1 MFIANAL
8 YFKESWLYTFED
20 EDLEGNSIT
29 GDFTFLNGNRQS
41 IDMMQLTSSYIQYKQ
56 FSIEGLNGAA
66 FEVVKIPYKNRKFQM
81 KIILPAGKPE
91 HLSWLENFTALT
103 FLRDQR
109 TDDDFNLF
117 KTIKEEEFDGVSES
131 GRNRSFLRFS
141 CVSHFL
147 FLNAAAAFM
156 TVSIVNIG
164 SDRFFRLSTSTNPAK
179 QKSLSTGAL

>member
-20 EDLEGNSIT
+20 EDLDGNSIT

-117 KTIKEEEFDGVSES
+117 KTIKEEDFDGVSES
-131 GRNRSFLRFS
+131 GRNRSF
-141 CVSHFL
+141 
-147 FLNAAAAFM
+147 
-156 TVSIVNIG
+156 
-164 SDRFFRLSTSTNPAK
+164 
-179 QKSLSTGAL
+179 